1 VDEIATVTRDEYIQ
15 RVLNT
20 YRVTPG
26 TSGMIR
32 RSDRLLAEQWHAR
45 GIPLSIVENAMVL
58 AVFRRLFRAPGLPP
72 LNTIQSLA
80 YFSPVIEEILQLRI
94 SPQYFEYARVKIK
107 RFLANRPDSLAA
119 RLPHR

>member
-1 VDEIATVTRDEYIQ
+1 VNETTVTRDEYIQ

-20 YRVTPG
+20 YRATPG

-32 RSDRLLAEQWHAR
+32 RPDRLFAEQLHAR
-45 GIPLSIVENAMVL
+45 GVPLSIVENAMVL

-80 YFSPVIEEILQLRI
+80 YFSPVIEETIQLRI
-94 SPQYFEYARVKIK
+94 SPQYFQYARMKIK
-107 RFLANRPDSLAA
+107 RLLALSPDIPAA
-119 RLPHR
+119 RLPHK

>member
-1 VDEIATVTRDEYIQ
+1 MGDAVTRDEYIQ
-15 RVLNT
+15 RVVNT

-32 RSDRLLAEQWHAR
+32 RPDRLLAEQWHGR
-45 GIPLSIVENAMVL
+45 GIPLSIVENAMIL

-72 LNTIQSLA
+72 LNTIRSLA

-107 RFLANRPDSLAA
+107 RCLANPPSTLAA

>member
-1 VDEIATVTRDEYIQ
+1 MNESAVTRDEYIQ
-15 RVLNT
+15 RVLNR

-32 RSDRLLAEQWHAR
+32 RPDRLLAEQWHAR
-45 GIPLSIVENAMVL
+45 GIPLSIVDNAMVL

-72 LNTIQSLA
+72 LSTIQSLA

-94 SPQYFEYARVKIK
+94 SPQYFEYARMKIK
-107 RFLANRPDSLAA
+107 RILATSLDIPAA
-119 RLPHR
+119 RLPHK

>member
-1 VDEIATVTRDEYIQ
+1 MDEAAITRDEYVQ

-26 TSGMIR
+26 TSGIIR
-32 RSDRLLAEQWHAR
+32 RPDRLLAEQWHGR
-45 GIPLSIVENAMVL
+45 GLSLSTVENAMVL
-58 AVFRRLFRAPGLPP
+58 AVFRRLFRASGLPS

-94 SPQYFEYARVKIK
+94 SPQYFEYARGKIN
-107 RFLANRPDSLAA
+107 RFLANRSDSPAA

>member
-1 VDEIATVTRDEYIQ
+1 VDETAVTRDEYIQ

-20 YRVTPG
+20 YRATPG

-32 RSDRLLAEQWHAR
+32 RPDRLFAEHLHAR
-45 GIPLSIVENAMVL
+45 GVPLSIVENAMVL

-80 YFSPVIEEILQLRI
+80 YFSPVVEEIIQLRI
-94 SPQYFEYARVKIK
+94 SPQYFQYARMKIK
-107 RFLANRPDSLAA
+107 RLLALSPVIPAA
-119 RLPHR
+119 RLPHK

>member
-1 VDEIATVTRDEYIQ
+1 VDETAVTRDEYIQ

-20 YRVTPG
+20 YRATPG

-32 RSDRLLAEQWHAR
+32 RPDRLFAEQLHAR
-45 GIPLSIVENAMVL
+45 GVPLSIVENAMVL

-80 YFSPVIEEILQLRI
+80 YFSPVIEEIIQLRI
-94 SPQYFEYARVKIK
+94 SPQYFEYARMKIK
-107 RFLANRPDSLAA
+107 RLLALSPDIPAA
-119 RLPHR
+119 RLPHK

>member
-1 VDEIATVTRDEYIQ
+1 VDEAAVTRDEYIQ

-32 RSDRLLAEQWHAR
+32 RPDRLFAEQLHAR
-45 GIPLSIVENAMVL
+45 GVPLSIVENAMVL

-72 LNTIQSLA
+72 LSTIRSLA
-80 YFSPVIEEILQLRI
+80 YFSPVIEEITQLRI
-94 SPQYFEYARVKIK
+94 SPQYFEYARIRIR
-107 RFLANRPDSLAA
+107 RFLATSPNIPAA
-119 RLPHR
+119 RLPHK

>member
-1 VDEIATVTRDEYIQ
+1 MEQSTVTRDEYIQ

-26 TSGMIR
+26 TSGVIR
-32 RSDRLLAEQWHAR
+32 RPDRLLAERWHAR

-107 RFLANRPDSLAA
+107 SLLANRPDSLAA